1 MERFDLI
8 QVRGVITACL
18 KPSLFQA
25 RLPNGHHLL
34 AHLGEEVAQNLSSV
48 PSEGLLGRP
57 VLLELRAFDMS
68 AGRVLCLENL

>member
-34 AHLGEEVAQNLSSV
+34 AHLGDEVAQKFSSV
-48 PSEGLLGRP
+48 ASESLLGRG

-68 AGRVLCLENL
+68 AGRVLCVESV

>member
-8 QVRGVITACL
+8 QVSGVVVACL

-34 AHLGEEVAQNLSSV
+34 AHLGDEVAQNLSSV
-48 PSEGLLGRP
+48 ASEGLLGRA

-68 AGRVLCLENL
+68 AGRVLCVEGL